1 MAADE
6 LNFQSIVDH
15 CTKLKEQYSTRNA
28 DNDEFEKEYLMDW
41 TEDKPTEED
50 AKITISPDGHNAILG
65 VDRLLASTSPKFSV
79 PVDKGDT
86 SVAQKSDTMEKFANA
101 LWYINGRIRQAPLE
115 GDLVHSAALYAEF
128 CAGVISTK
136 DLVEQAK
143 GGSPAALARAERIA
157 QMTPIIFE
165 VYDPRTCYPEFDS
178 FGLTAFYRQSK
189 VKSGVILD
197 AWGRTAIDAGLDP
210 SNRFEDIEYCDYW
223 DFVTHACWIEGRSD
237 PLFIGEHG
245 LPRIPIVD
253 QITSGSM
260 VHTKPEQQRHG
271 FLYGLVK
278 SGISK
283 RQSLALTVEA
293 SNVFKHG
300 INPQLVAKLKEPE
313 QDILIDKSLS
323 GTIKLE
329 VGESIEPLQQQV
341 IDPSLEKISALLE
354 RKGEETTIYKQAMGG
369 NIASSNAA
377 YSTIALLNQ
386 AGRLPLT
393 DIQKRSAWGMGQL
406 MEIAF
411 AMIKDNK
418 AGTKVQGDNGVMK
431 IKASDIIDNV
441 MFEVKLDV
449 DLPMDERQNA
459 QTAVTLIRDKIAS
472 KRYVREKVMSI
483 EQSSE
488 MDKEIYREMYEE
500 AMLQAELKKQMQQIV
515 TQGTEQPRGLP
526 PEMQG
531 QQGASPEMQGQSAQP
546 GLPMSAPQDIMQQGS
561 EVPPEQEMPIG

>member
-1 MAADE
+1 MAEE

-15 CTKLKEQYSTRNA
+15 CTKLKEQYSTRNS

-65 VDRLLASTSPKFSV
+65 VVRLLASTSPKFSV

-86 SVAQKSDTMEKFANA
+86 SVSQKSDVMEKFANA
-101 LWYINGRIRQAPLE
+101 LWYINGRIRQSPLE
-115 GDLVHSAALYAEF
+115 IDLVHSGAVFAEF

-136 DLVEQAK
+136 DLVDQAK
-143 GGSPAALARAERIA
+143 GGSKAAQARAERIA
-157 QMTPIIFE
+157 EMTPVIFE

-197 AWGRTAIDAGLDP
+197 AWGQTAIDAGLDP
-210 SNRFEDIEYCDYW
+210 SNRFEDVEYCDYW
-223 DFVTHACWIEGRSD
+223 DFVTHACWIEGRSN

-300 INPQLVAKLKEPE
+300 INPQLVAKLKDPN
-313 QDILIDKSLS
+313 QDLLIDKSLS

-341 IDPSLEKISALLE
+341 IDPSLEKISVLFE

-369 NIASSNAA
+369 NIAGGGNAA

-431 IKASDIIDNV
+431 IKGNDIIENV

-449 DLPMDERQNA
+449 DLPMDERQNT
-459 QTAVTLIRDKIAS
+459 QTAVEMIRNKIAS
-472 KRYVREKVMSI
+472 KRYVREKILNI
-483 EQSSE
+483 EQSST
-488 MDKEIYREMYEE
+488 MDDEIYQEMSDE
-500 AMLQAELKKQMQQIV
+500 AQLQAELQAEVQKIQASNQPVQPNV
-515 TQGTEQPRGLP
+515 QPTTQPNSTQ
-526 PEMQG
+526 PEMNT
-531 QQGASPEMQGQSAQP
+531 QSAQP
-546 GLPMSAPQDIMQQGS
+546 GLPMSEPMDIMQQGS
-561 EVPPEQEMPIG
+561 EVPPEQGMPVG